1 MRKFTF
7 LMFMMMLF
15 SVYGKGTVELN
26 GTQYEVDT
34 LVRRQ
39 LGPGVMHTRVRVP
52 GYPLNAYVLEVDMTN
67 GNNRVEANQAYNR
80 LGRTETLANAYKRH
94 KGMGKKPLAGC
105 NGAFWCVSA
114 NTPFSNWMLG
124 TPFGGEVVNDTL
136 YLNTNTSHDSWNGGP
151 SRTCSTIIDVNN
163 RVHVGPHQWYGYV
176 SSSKFAATQE
186 LTQVNKRV
194 GEGHL
199 SLFNQAYGSDR
210 VIYSVS
216 DCHYVYL
223 KLKAGERWQ
232 IAKDMKFEVADV
244 KLSANSQMLGSYD
257 ACLVGDGAFKEEL
270 AKLAVGDEVSINNY
284 WVALKETDKTPIR
297 VANMTEGNAW
307 VMLHGELTNRNN
319 DETYNSQTYSRC
331 AYGNNADGTKL
342 YMIVI
347 DMSNHPEYGRSAG
360 CSTTVMCTLL
370 KFLCPDVWNV
380 SNNDAGGSAQ
390 MMVDGSVINKTTEA
404 TPRAVANG
412 LMLFSTAPAED
423 ADVVTKIAF
432 DDVHIT
438 TPIYYTIAPKVLG
451 YNKYGELIA
460 DGLEGVTYSCSDNV
474 GKPSADGSNLEV
486 GGNYGYGTIT
496 AHYGNVSATALVEVK
511 NLDFSMRVSP
521 LILLDNQREY
531 PIEITTVMD
540 GETLKYDPARFDWTV
555 EDASVAEI
563 NNGVLRGL
571 NEGTTKIKG
580 TIGDKEYENTVKVE
594 VAPQP
599 VMTQTWDGWTVTSAN
614 LSADAVLGADGKIDY
629 SYAGKRKAT
638 ITLTKDVTFYSLPD
652 SVILDFNTST
662 RLLYVELDVRSEIN
676 AEQRLVRLNSSFL
689 EPGHYHLDVLDFMGE
704 GTRQDLVNF
713 PMTVKSITYSM
724 YPTGY
729 VSGANTIEQ
738 NLYAAYEHTSSGIS
752 EVGVSDK
759 KIDIRQNGD
768 GSIAIAADGINSAD
782 VQIFDLSGKV
792 MYGSQVQLAG
802 GVASV
807 NVNLPEGLYVV
818 RASGG
823 GCISVEKLVIK

>member
-15 SVYGKGTVELN
+15 SVYGKGIVELN
-26 GTQYEVDT
+26 GTQYDVDT
-34 LVRRQ
+34 LMRRQ
-39 LGPGVMHTRVRVP
+39 LGPGIMHTRVRLP

-80 LGRTETLANAYKRH
+80 LGKTETLANVYKRH
-94 KGMGKKPLAGC
+94 KSMGKKPLAGC

-136 YLNTNTSHDSWNGGP
+136 YLNTNTSQDSWNGGP

-176 SSSKFAATQE
+176 SSTKFAAKQE

-199 SLFNQAYGSDR
+199 SLFNQAYGRDR
-210 VIYSVS
+210 VIYSVD

-232 IAKDMKFEVADV
+232 IAKDVKFEVADV
-244 KLSANSQMLGSYD
+244 KLSANSQMLGNYD
-257 ACLVGDGAFKEEL
+257 ACLVGDGAYKDEL

-284 WVALKETDKTPIR
+284 WVALKETDKTPIQ

-307 VMLHGELTNRNN
+307 VMLHGELTKRNT

-347 DMSNHPEYGRSAG
+347 DMSNHPQYGRSAG
-360 CSTTVMCTLL
+360 CSTTVMCNLL

-390 MMVDGSVINKTTEA
+390 MMVDGSVINKTTES

-423 ADVVTKIAF
+423 ADVVTRIAF
-432 DDVHIT
+432 DEVHIS

-460 DGLEGVTYSCSDNV
+460 DGLEGVTYTCSDNV
-474 GKPSADGSNLEV
+474 GKPSADGTNLEV
-486 GGNYGYGTIT
+486 GGDYGYGTIT
-496 AHYGNVSATALVEVK
+496 AHYGDVSTTAVVEVK
-511 NLDFSMRVSP
+511 NLDFSMRIAP
-521 LILLDNQREY
+521 LILLDNHREY
-531 PIEITTVMD
+531 PIEITTEMN

-563 NNGVLRGL
+563 KDGVLRGL
-571 NEGTTKIKG
+571 SEGTTKITG
-580 TIGDKEYENTVKVE
+580 TIGDKVYENTVKVE

-599 VMTQTWDGWTVTSAN
+599 VMTQSWNDWTVTSNN
-614 LSADAVLGADGKIDY
+614 LSADAVLDANGKIGY
-629 SYAGKRKAT
+629 SFAGKRKAT
-638 ITLTKDVTFYSLPD
+638 INLAKDITFYSLPD
-652 SVILDFNTST
+652 SVILDINTST
-662 RLLYVELDVRSEIN
+662 RLTYVELDVRSKMN
-676 AEQRLVRLNSSFL
+676 TEQKLVRLNDSFL
-689 EPGHYHLDVLDFMGE
+689 EPGHYHFDVLDYMGKNA
-704 GTRQDLVNF
+704 RLDLANF
-713 PMTVKSITYSM
+713 PMTVKYIEYSIYSF
-724 YPTGY
+724 GY

-738 NLYAAYEHTSSGIS
+738 KLYAAYKYPSSGIA
-752 EVGVSDK
+752 EVGVNDK
-759 KIDIRQNGD
+759 KIDIRQNGT
-768 GSIAIAADGINSAD
+768 GIIEIAAEGIDNAE
-782 VQIFDLSGKV
+782 VQIFDLSGKTL
-792 MYGSQVQLAG
+792 YGSRVQLSS
-802 GVASV
+802 GVATI
-807 NVNLPEGLYVV
+807 NANLPEGMYVV
-818 RASGG
+818 RTIGG
-823 GCISVEKLVIK
+823 GNITVAKLVIK